1 MFQLFENL
9 KPSKVVILTS
19 LAACEYHTN
28 APENLKSDFVKVL
41 KTDSWQEK
49 ILHEECSFLE
59 TPNVMSGVAASG
71 RIANIWTVQ
80 ARKWSWPTNDPRT
93 ANDPQIVLQ
102 MIPGPELIPT

>member
-19 LAACEYHTN
+19 SAACEYHTN

-49 ILHEECSFLE
+49 ISHKECSFLE
-59 TPNVMSGVAASG
+59 TPNVISGVASSG
-71 RIANIWTVQ
+71 KIANFWIISSLSET
-80 ARKWSWPTNDPRT
+80 
-93 ANDPQIVLQ
+93 
-102 MIPGPELIPT
+102 E

>member
-19 LAACEYHTN
+19 SAACEYHTN

-49 ILHEECSFLE
+49 IPHKECSFLE
-59 TPNVMSGVAASG
+59 TPNVISGVAASG
-71 RIANIWTVQ
+71 KIANFF
-80 ARKWSWPTNDPRT
+80 
-93 ANDPQIVLQ
+93 
-102 MIPGPELIPT
+102 